1 VKFAE
6 ATALFRVTF
15 FSLSLGICLSFCPAL
30 RPCSTFR
37 CSSPPARPLPAWQL
51 TKRAL
56 VGGDT
61 EKVALEWA
69 NEQVWAGCT
78 GQIAGQERSRFP
90 QYWPFPASPR
100 RRAVNQKRREFVQ
113 GFAQSGPQGKGG
125 LIGASAPVQCA
136 DLVRLLPLV
145 AQSKGG
151 GVHHVAG

>member
-1 VKFAE
+1 MGPLGEVE
-6 ATALFRVTF
+6 TTMATSAQ
-15 FSLSLGICLSFCPAL
+15 SL
-30 RPCSTFR
+30 
-37 CSSPPARPLPAWQL
+37 ARPRPAWQL

-100 RRAVNQKRREFVQ
+100 RKLLNDRRDQ
-113 GFAQSGPQGKGG
+113 THS
-125 LIGASAPVQCA
+125 
-136 DLVRLLPLV
+136 LPLLV
-145 AQSKGG
+145 GRKSFDPSHRAREPLRVQYGG
-151 GVHHVAG
+151 YILYLSRHPLGSFRRAEGA

>member
-1 VKFAE
+1 MGPLGEVE
-6 ATALFRVTF
+6 TTMATSAQ
-15 FSLSLGICLSFCPAL
+15 SL
-30 RPCSTFR
+30 
-37 CSSPPARPLPAWQL
+37 ARPRPAWQL

-100 RRAVNQKRREFVQ
+100 RRAVNQKRREFVARSY
-113 GFAQSGPQGKGG
+113 GSPKE
-125 LIGASAPVQCA
+125 IRTDNPSVNTDCA
-136 DLVRLLPLV
+136 
-145 AQSKGG
+145 
-151 GVHHVAG
+151 